1 MAYRQNAPASGG
13 GSGSGAM
20 SMPNRQVCP
29 SAHIRTLSSCLVLE
43 LPAKLLDIS
52 YGVLTATSCMDDL
65 LQGKMGTVSSAQD
78 LSEKLEVC
86 VYVFVRAFTCECV
99 FVRALTCTTH
109 TGVPNWDV
117 KDATGDY
124 SVLADDSNVRYQG

>member
-1 MAYRQNAPASGG
+1 M
-13 GSGSGAM
+13 
-20 SMPNRQVCP
+20 
-29 SAHIRTLSSCLVLE
+29 SSCLVSHHFLE

-52 YGVLTATSCMDDL
+52 YGVLTATSCMYDI

-86 VYVFVRAFTCECV
+86 VYVFVRACTCKCV
-99 FVRALTCTTH
+99 FVRALTYTTH